1 MLACDNG
8 MVHWVLNL
16 CHFSRVKL
24 DGEEKK
30 KKRKMPEIRGQL
42 LGIVLIQNYYSRK
55 SIMYYEDLETSRNFF
70 YTTFFFQSH
79 LLYVI

>member
-1 MLACDNG
+1 

-79 LLYVI
+79 LLYII

>member
-1 MLACDNG
+1 

-24 DGEEKK
+24 DGEEK
-30 KKRKMPEIRGQL
+30 MPEIRGQL
-42 LGIVLIQNYYSRK
+42 LGIVPIQNYYSRK
-55 SIMYYEDLETSRNFF
+55 SIMYYEDLETSRTFF

-79 LLYVI
+79 LLYII

>member
-1 MLACDNG
+1 

-24 DGEEKK
+24 DGEE
-30 KKRKMPEIRGQL
+30 KMPEIRGQL

-55 SIMYYEDLETSRNFF
+55 SIMYYEDLETSK
-70 YTTFFFQSH
+70 TFFFIQLSFSRVTYYI
-79 LLYVI
+79 LFN

>member
-1 MLACDNG
+1 
-8 MVHWVLNL
+8 MVHWVLKL

-24 DGEEKK
+24 DGEEK
-30 KKRKMPEIRGQL
+30 MPEIRGQL
-42 LGIVLIQNYYSRK
+42 LGILLIQNYYSRK

-79 LLYVI
+79 LLYII

>member
-1 MLACDNG
+1 

-24 DGEEKK
+24 DGEE
-30 KKRKMPEIRGQL
+30 KMPEIRGQL

-79 LLYVI
+79 LLYII

>member
-24 DGEEKK
+24 DGEE
-30 KKRKMPEIRGQL
+30 KMPEIRGQL

-79 LLYVI
+79 LLYII

>member
-1 MLACDNG
+1 

-30 KKRKMPEIRGQL
+30 KKRKMPQIRGQL

-55 SIMYYEDLETSRNFF
+55 SIMYYEDLETSRTFF

-79 LLYVI
+79 LLYII

>member
-1 MLACDNG
+1 

-24 DGEEKK
+24 DGEE
-30 KKRKMPEIRGQL
+30 KMPEIRGQL

-55 SIMYYEDLETSRNFF
+55 SIMYYEDLETSR
-70 YTTFFFQSH
+70 TFF
-79 LLYVI
+79 LYNFLFPESLIIYYLIKTCMLKA

>member
-1 MLACDNG
+1 
-8 MVHWVLNL
+8 MVHWVLKL

-24 DGEEKK
+24 DGEE
-30 KKRKMPEIRGQL
+30 KMPEIRGQL

>member
-1 MLACDNG
+1 
-8 MVHWVLNL
+8 MVHWVLKL

-55 SIMYYEDLETSRNFF
+55 SIMYYEDLETSRTFF

-79 LLYVI
+79 LLYII

>member
-1 MLACDNG
+1 

-55 SIMYYEDLETSRNFF
+55 SIMYYEDLETSRTFF

-79 LLYVI
+79 LLYII

>member
-1 MLACDNG
+1 
-8 MVHWVLNL
+8 MVHWVLKL
-16 CHFSRVKL
+16 CHFSQVKL
-24 DGEEKK
+24 DGEE
-30 KKRKMPEIRGQL
+30 KMPEIRGQL

-79 LLYVI
+79 LLYII

>member
-1 MLACDNG
+1 
-8 MVHWVLNL
+8 MVHWVLKL

-24 DGEEKK
+24 DGEE
-30 KKRKMPEIRGQL
+30 KMPEIRGQL

-79 LLYVI
+79 LLYII